1 MRSRIPHKGSDGHS
15 TTNLALFMV
24 TAPPLLYNGRR
35 CPGFLGAPTQNR
47 TANYGLQNRRYT
59 I

>member
-1 MRSRIPHKGSDGHS
+1 MLTI
-15 TTNLALFMV
+15 F
-24 TAPPLLYNGRR
+24 
-35 CPGFLGAPTQNR
+35 GAPTQNR